1 MSHLERKLEEV
12 KERQRRLEQLQ
23 DMQRM
28 QQQQAQALLQQQQ
41 MSMMPQAQAQA
52 QAMQQMLM
60 LHQVQNR
67 DNCAISSSRRHSQGD
82 LKSSLISLG
91 IDAIEEDE
99 LNPGVDADAS
109 FKLSNLDFSGMDMSF
124 LSSDPVS
131 IPSSRGGVAL
141 PPPNNDFGID
151 NAKKDRDE
159 DEVDELRRTTTTTTD
174 DKNNCGIDGGVGTF
188 PMKSSDNDKVNHHLQ
203 GRSSIPLSVVAEQ
216 QTLRRKTTS
225 SIIDDNFNES
235 FKSMEMSDRS
245 LLKNV
250 NTASTESGVVIVGE
264 QKQRGR
270 LPDPDG
276 DILLASGGREERG
289 GRLLGTIHSS
299 RAPSS
304 ATADG
309 TAAAST
315 SANNARLS
323 SERTRQRDDPI
334 RRRSNDSMAISDPD
348 FGVSF
353 TSIKSFQSSSRSN
366 DSNSSSHWLSHYKS
380 IDSIDDGQFDPWDEE
395 DVVLSSHHNSHHN
408 SSDGSMSIISAPRM
422 VKTAGGN
429 H

>member
-1 MSHLERKLEEV
+1 
-12 KERQRRLEQLQ
+12 
-23 DMQRM
+23 
-28 QQQQAQALLQQQQ
+28 
-41 MSMMPQAQAQA
+41 MMPRAQAQAQA

-60 LHQVQNR
+60 LHQMQNH
-67 DNCAISSSRRHSQGD
+67 DNFAISSSRRHSQGD

-91 IDAIEEDE
+91 IDAIEEDV
-99 LNPGVDADAS
+99 LIPGIDANASAS

-124 LSSDPVS
+124 LSYDPVS

-141 PPPNNDFGID
+141 PPLNDNFGID
-151 NAKKDRDE
+151 DAKKKGRDE
-159 DEVDELRRTTTTTTD
+159 DEVDELQRTASATTD

-188 PMKSSDNDKVNHHLQ
+188 PKMSSDNDKVDHHQQ
-203 GRSSIPLSVVAEQ
+203 GRSSIPSSVVAEHQ
-216 QTLRRKTTS
+216 PLRRKTTS

-250 NTASTESGVVIVGE
+250 ATASTESGGVIVGG
-264 QKQRGR
+264 QKKRGR

-276 DILLASGGREERG
+276 AVLLAPGCREERG
-289 GRLLGTIHSS
+289 GGLLGTIHSS

-304 ATADG
+304 ATAAG

-315 SANNARLS
+315 SAANNARLS
-323 SERTRQRDDPI
+323 SERTRRRDDPI
-334 RRRSNDSMAISDPD
+334 RRRSIDSMAISDPD

-353 TSIKSFQSSSRSN
+353 TSLKSFQSSSRSN

-408 SSDGSMSIISAPRM
+408 SSDGSMSVISAPRM
-422 VKTAGGN
+422 VTTAGRN